1 MHVVARA
8 RHFLAR
14 HPWAYW
20 AVVLS
25 FAAIVAGAIFHQLS
39 LLEDARQEWQQT
51 RSVLVA
57 DTDLQPG
64 DSIRASSTD
73 LPLAVLPESA
83 LDVVPNGSRLRQ
95 RVAAGEV
102 LVAADLTQIPGPA
115 ARAEPGTVVVGLT
128 DPQSRGA
135 VVGLSVQVAA
145 DGLVLS
151 AEATV
156 VETIDDVVFV
166 AVAGHEAP
174 AVAAAAHSGIATL
187 LYLP

>member
-20 AVVLS
+20 AVVLT

-39 LLEDARQEWQQT
+39 LLEDARQEWQET

-115 ARAEPGTVVVGLT
+115 AKQTAASLKTLPR
-128 DPQSRGA
+128 QSCGPIDE
-135 VVGLSVQVAA
+135 QK
-145 DGLVLS
+145 LS
-151 AEATV
+151 ACQLAT
-156 VETIDDVVFV
+156 IN
-166 AVAGHEAP
+166 AV
-174 AVAAAAHSGIATL
+174 
-187 LYLP
+187 